1 MVGCVRCARKLET
14 SYSPDRV
21 AHILG
26 VEDEL
31 DGSDVLP
38 AFSVRVADI
47 FT

>member
-1 MVGCVRCARKLET
+1 MRMVGCVRC
-14 SYSPDRV
+14 V

-38 AFSVRVADI
+38 GFSVRVADI